1 MTNSKN
7 IIEAILDDH
16 KEINAYYEQYLANA
30 GNDKEQQK
38 WANQLIWEVARHSV
52 AEELVLYPLIE
63 KKLPD
68 GKALAD
74 KDRAQH
80 MEAKKDL
87 YQLEKLKAGTREFD
101 DLIARTI
108 RDLREHIKE
117 EEQIDLP
124 KIQAAI
130 SAEESL
136 KVGKEFQRTKHFVPT
151 RSHPSAPD
159 KPPFETLAGLLAA
172 PMDKL
177 GDMLR
182 KFPSNEEKKA
192 AVSL

>member
-7 IIEAILDDH
+7 IVDAVIDDH
-16 KEINAYYEQYLANA
+16 KEIQAYYEQYLANA
-30 GNDKEQQK
+30 GNAHEQQK

-52 AEELVLYPLIE
+52 AEELVLYPLLE

-80 MEAKKDL
+80 AEAKKDL
-87 YQLEKLKAGTREFD
+87 YELEKLKAGTHEFD
-101 DLIARTI
+101 ALIAKTI

-124 KIQAAI
+124 KLQTAI

-136 KVGKEFQRTKHFVPT
+136 KVGKEFQRTKHLVPT
-151 RSHPSAPD
+151 R
-159 KPPFETLAGLLAA
+159 
-172 PMDKL
+172 
-177 GDMLR
+177 
-182 KFPSNEEKKA
+182 
-192 AVSL
+192 